1 MITRDYFLRMIQM
14 LAQVLARVLGL
25 RETKQ
30 YDEAYDLIRQTSRQF
45 LGVDGKLLNTLSV
58 AELIRLLDLGDRFDA
73 EKCVVAA
80 ELLRM
85 TAELEELQGKHDESY
100 QTSIKSLNLFLEL
113 LFRETGAMPK
123 EFFEKVDHLIESLS
137 LYDLPFELR
146 QKLFRYYDLSGQ
158 YAMAEDILFDI
169 VGEDPGMVNEGVR
182 FYERLRGRT
191 DDDLIRG
198 NLPRYEV
205 EAGLLELTKRVE

>member
-14 LAQVLARVLGL
+14 LAQVLGRVLGL

-30 YDEAYDLIRQTSRQF
+30 YDEAYDVIRQTSRQF
-45 LGVDGKLLNTLSV
+45 LGMDGRFLNTLSV
-58 AELIRLLDLGDRFDA
+58 TELIRLFDLGDRFDA

-85 TAELEELQGKHDESY
+85 TGELEELRGKHEESY
-100 QTSIKSLNLFLEL
+100 QTSVKSLNLFLEL

-123 EFFEKVDHLIESLS
+123 EFFENVDHLIKSLS
-137 LYDLPFELR
+137 SCDLPLEVR
-146 QKLFRYYDLSGQ
+146 QKLFRYYDLSGR
-158 YAMAEDILFDI
+158 YAMAEDMLFDI

-182 FYERLRGRT
+182 FYERLRKRS

-198 NLPRYEV
+198 NLPRHEV
-205 EAGLLELTKRVE
+205 EAGLLELTRRVD